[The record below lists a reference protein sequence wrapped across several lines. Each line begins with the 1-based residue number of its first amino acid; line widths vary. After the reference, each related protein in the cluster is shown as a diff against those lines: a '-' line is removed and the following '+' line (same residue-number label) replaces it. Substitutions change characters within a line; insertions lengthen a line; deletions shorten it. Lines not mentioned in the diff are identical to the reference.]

1 MQIITPRC
9 FSHHVTFYSKHQ
21 RGNSNKQTNKQTN
34 KRTTKKGLCITDA
47 GNAFKLASESTC
59 KDVVQY
65 HLYAEHKT
73 QTK

>member
-34 KRTTKKGLCITDA
+34 EQQKNGLCITDA